1 MLLNGISGRTIKP
14 IYDLYCAWISS
25 ILFNFINYTT
35 HEFIKIKK
43 IQKKYQAFMIKEDVD
58 LEDLLIHYAK
68 K

>member
-25 ILFNFINYTT
+25 ILLNFINYTT

-43 IQKKYQAFMIKEDVD
+43 NTEEVSSLYDKRRRRFRR
-58 LEDLLIHYAK
+58 LINSLC
-68 K
+68 